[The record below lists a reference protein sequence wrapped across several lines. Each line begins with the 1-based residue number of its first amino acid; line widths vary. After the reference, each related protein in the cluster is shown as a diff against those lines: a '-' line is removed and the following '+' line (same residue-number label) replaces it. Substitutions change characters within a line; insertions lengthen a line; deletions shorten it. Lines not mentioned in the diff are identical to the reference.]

1 MDQDDGG
8 NNTFL
13 LFTRIVKFVKDV
25 AKFQRET
32 SSWQRNEES
41 VYDDYLVRNKQ

>member
-1 MDQDDGG
+1 MDQDEEI
-8 NNTFL
+8 NTFP

-32 SSWQRNEES
+32 WQRNEES
-41 VYDDYLVRNKQ
+41 IYDDYLVRNKQ

>member
-25 AKFQRET
+25 AKFQRGT
-32 SSWQRNEES
+32 WQRNEES